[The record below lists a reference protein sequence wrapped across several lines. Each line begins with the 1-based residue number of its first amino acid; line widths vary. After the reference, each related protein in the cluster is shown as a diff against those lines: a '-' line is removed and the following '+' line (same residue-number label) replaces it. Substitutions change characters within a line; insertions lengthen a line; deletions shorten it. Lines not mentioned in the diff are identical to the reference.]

1 VTPPGRGSGWG
12 SQDWPDGFPTSRPIP
27 VQGGL
32 VARSTRGGIG
42 EQWWS
47 RRFIEVME
55 SFALGGRLT
64 RGRNYARKGQVIS
77 LEVEPGEVTALVQG
91 SRATPYKVRIGL
103 TRFSELIWAKA
114 EVVLA
119 EQAIHSARLLAG
131 EFPPELEPVF
141 AGIGAPLFPGRLTD
155 LKMSCSC
162 PDPVIPC
169 KHLAA
174 VFYLLAERFDDDPFL
189 ILRWRG
195 RPREALLDR
204 LRYLRADDL
213 SDDADAETEVRPA
226 AAAVAGPVLSAGLA
240 LEALEGQTA
249 GPDRGVSD
257 FWTAGDTPSLPT
269 HPELPVDLLLRLLPV
284 PGAGL
289 GGSRLLAQLGPL
301 YDQLPASAARSAS
314 ASTSGSAS
322 GPTSA
327 SASGS
332 AREALSERVTG
343 PPGSSESSGPARP
356 TRRVR
361 KTPETH

>member
-1 VTPPGRGSGWG
+1 MSPRG
-12 SQDWPDGFPTSRPIP
+12 SQDWPNGFSKSPPIP

-77 LEVEPGEVTALVQG
+77 LEVEPGEVAALVQG
-91 SRATPYKVRIGL
+91 SRVTPYKVRVGL
-103 TRFSELIWAKA
+103 AQFSELTWAKA

-141 AGIGAPLFPGRLTD
+141 AGIGAPLFPGRLAD

-174 VFYLLAERFDDDPFL
+174 AFYLLAERFDDDPFL

-204 LRYLRADDL
+204 LRQLRADDNQL
-213 SDDADAETEVRPA
+213 DDADQDDEARPEA
-226 AAAVAGPVLSAGLA
+226 QPATVVPALSAALA
-240 LEALEGQTA
+240 LEDLQL
-249 GPDRGVSD
+249 PNRGLSD
-257 FWTAGDTPSLPT
+257 FWTAGNAPSLPT
-269 HPELPVDLLLRLLPV
+269 HPELPVNLLLRSLPV

-301 YDQLPASAARSAS
+301 YDELPPRPAAAKGAASKRGSGAAGSSGQARS
-314 ASTSGSAS
+314 
-322 GPTSA
+322 
-327 SASGS
+327 
-332 AREALSERVTG
+332 
-343 PPGSSESSGPARP
+343 
-356 TRRVR
+356 TRRNG
-361 KTPETH
+361 KTPETQ